1 MTVTTK
7 IQPIDQDI
15 KILVSDFLSPEAQSE
30 AIADFA
36 QSALDEALAVDTAAL
51 GRTPDYVTIVDG
63 RAGAPLDSVRPD
75 GTIVFRFDVITEVV
89 TWIEYQLIT
98 HSPVRSGRY
107 QQSHRIYLDGGGEFD
122 GKKIPQDIREIVFA
136 PTVPYARLIEPHG
149 NKPGE
154 SKQAPDGVYQAVAE
168 LARRQFGG
176 VRISFGYRSV
186 LGIQESATERRAR
199 PGAPRDLRQPA
210 IIIDL

>member
-15 KILVSDFLSPEAQSE
+15 KLLVSDLLSDVAQSA
-30 AIADFA
+30 AIAEFA
-36 QSALDEALAVDTAAL
+36 QGALDEALAIDTAAL
-51 GRTPDYVTIVDG
+51 GEAPDYVTIVDG
-63 RAGAPLDSVRPD
+63 RVGVPLDSVRPD
-75 GTIVFRFDVITEVV
+75 GTIVFQFDIITQVV

-98 HSPVRSGRY
+98 HSPVRTGRY
-107 QQSHRIYLDGGGEFD
+107 QQSHRIYIDGGEEFD
-122 GKKIPQDIREIVFA
+122 GKKVPQDAREIVFA

-149 NKPGE
+149 NRPGE

-186 LGIQESATERRAR
+186 AGIQESAPERRAR

-210 IIIDL
+210 IIIEV

>member
-7 IQPIDQDI
+7 VELLDRDI
-15 KILVSDFLSPEAQSE
+15 ALMVSDLLSPEAQSQ

-36 QSALDEALAVDTAAL
+36 ESALEDALAVDTAAI
-51 GRTPDYVTIVDG
+51 GETPSYETIVDG
-63 RAGAPLDSVRPD
+63 RPGAALSSVRPD
-75 GTIVFRFDVITEVV
+75 GTIVFVFDLITQVV

-98 HSPVRSGRY
+98 HSPIRTGRY
-107 QQSHRIYLDGGGEFD
+107 QKSHRIYIDGGAEFD
-122 GKKIPQDIREIVFA
+122 GSQIPADAKEIVFA

-149 NKPGE
+149 NQPGE

-168 LARRQFGG
+168 LARREFGG
-176 VRISFGYRSV
+176 VKISFGYRSV
-186 LGIQESATERRAR
+186 AGVEESAPERSAR

-210 IIIDL
+210 IIIEL